1 MAPQYILRRLKI
13 EGILMVLELIVST
26 PMLAIVL

>member
-13 EGILMVLELIVST
+13 EGILMMLELIVST
-26 PMLAIVL
+26 LMLAVVL

>member
-1 MAPQYILRRLKI
+1 MAPQYTLRRLKI

-26 PMLAIVL
+26 LMLAIVL